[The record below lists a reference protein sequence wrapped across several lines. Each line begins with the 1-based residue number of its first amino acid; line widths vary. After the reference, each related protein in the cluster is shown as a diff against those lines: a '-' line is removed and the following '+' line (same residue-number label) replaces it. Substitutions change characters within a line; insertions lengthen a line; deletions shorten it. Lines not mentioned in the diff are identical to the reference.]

1 MRSAAPGRCL
11 AHMDDDALRAL
22 IASGRPDQPF
32 DCQRMT
38 IDPSLFGRILGLAP
52 RGGDGRPALPAADFT
67 DATFTGLAA
76 FDGVTF
82 TKDANFD
89 RATFPNGASF
99 GDATFQGHAR
109 FGSATFA
116 GLTGFAG
123 ATFLAHAWF
132 SNASFAAEA
141 GFEGARFEGP
151 AWFGTATFTAD
162 VVFRKA
168 TFVREASFEETV
180 FGCHASFAETVFE
193 RDALLATATFAN
205 EAFYDGAR
213 FEGPSGAPP
222 AAAGEIEWTGASLA
236 TWAERA
242 KAAMIDLAVPAAL
255 VLGGVATAAV
265 LPRLHYHGLG
275 PWVMALAVAAATA
288 YVVRNLVHQGYTG
301 QTVGKERLG
310 LTLVRKNDGLPVGV
324 RASLVRYALHTVDT
338 VPGFAGWLV
347 PLWNPT
353 RQTFADQLAT
363 TVVACQRGWSGS
375 APGPRPS
382 GVPEA
387 GFG

>member
-1 MRSAAPGRCL
+1 MRSATAGRCL
-11 AHMDDDALRAL
+11 AHLDDEALRAL
-22 IASGRPDQPF
+22 IASARPDKPF

-38 IDPSLFGRILGLAP
+38 IEPSFFGRMLALAP
-52 RGGDGRPALPAADFT
+52 RDGDGRPALPAADFA

-82 TKDANFD
+82 TKDVCFD
-89 RATFPNGASF
+89 RATFTSGASF
-99 GDATFQGHAR
+99 DEATFQGHAR

-116 GLTGFAG
+116 ALTGFAR
-123 ATFLAHAWF
+123 ATFHGHAWF
-132 SNASFAAEA
+132 SNASFTEA
-141 GFEGARFEGP
+141 GFEEARFEGP

-168 TFVREASFEETV
+168 TFVRDASFDETV

-205 EAFYDGAR
+205 DAFYDGAR

-222 AAAGEIEWTGASLA
+222 VAAGEIEWTGASLA
-236 TWAERA
+236 TWTDRA
-242 KAAMIDLAVPAAL
+242 KAAMIDLAVPAAI
-255 VLGGVATAAV
+255 VLAGVAMTAV
-265 LPRLHYHGLG
+265 LPRLHYYGLG
-275 PWVMALAVAAATA
+275 PWAMGLAIAAAAA

-353 RQTFADQLAT
+353 RQTFADQLST
-363 TVVACQRGWSGS
+363 TVVARQRGWSGS